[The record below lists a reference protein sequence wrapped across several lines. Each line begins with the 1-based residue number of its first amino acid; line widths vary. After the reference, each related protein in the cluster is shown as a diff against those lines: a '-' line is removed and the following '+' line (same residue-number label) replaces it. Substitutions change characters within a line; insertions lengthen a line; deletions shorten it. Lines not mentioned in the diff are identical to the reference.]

1 MSAKSAETSNSVPLP
16 SSAQSENSPDNS
28 SNNMSDDD
36 SSSNSSATRNESPDP
51 LQLSENDLQNSVE
64 SRNFLSFKKSEDE
77 SSSKRKNPE
86 GRDEDT
92 NKKQKTEEI
101 NLNNVKTEQS
111 TENSSKNEL
120 EKEETDKNLTDL
132 FKKEIKAAKEVDISE
147 LIPEKEEVIP
157 KKDAESDS
165 DDFDVTEKLKEMGE
179 ISVKAVSKT
188 EASKKSEP
196 APDNVEITK
205 KDKKEMQERKVT
217 NFRKNIKDVID
228 DSQLDA
234 ATLAAQRQESER
246 LARVQEQQRIIREM
260 QRQIAM
266 EKQTS
271 KTQQKIMSFL
281 QGHALKTSQAST
293 SGESLLKSRQP
304 DENNKINLTP
314 SVSIQPASS
323 RSSLTPL
330 TIKSFET
337 LEDDDSDI
345 EIQEKIEELK
355 QLTEE
360 LESDEDDD
368 DDDCRPIEEKKT
380 IVTIDSSSDDDCI
393 ILSDDDEPEEEEDD
407 PHNSGLHVK
416 DSYNTPNSDGKVVVN
431 IGHPEDEP
439 DIFVAPQIEK
449 IIKPHQIGGVRFLF
463 DNIIE
468 SVERFNTSTGFGC
481 ILAHS
486 MGLGKTLQL
495 VCFCDIFLRHTS
507 SKTVLVIMP
516 INTLQNWLNEFNMWL
531 PAADDVDKCPLNG
544 QGEVRS
550 RNFKIH
556 VLNDSQ
562 KTLNARAKVVME
574 WAKDGGVLMMGYEMY
589 RLLSQKKMSKPKK
602 SKKKV
607 AEFLLGENVAE
618 KTTSTEDQDMFDKIH
633 EALVKPGPDLVVW

>member
-1 MSAKSAETSNSVPLP
+1 MSSSESSTKSSV
-16 SSAQSENSPDNS
+16 ENSPEHS
-28 SNNMSDDD
+28 SRNMSDDED
-36 SSSNSSATRNESPDP
+36 SLDSTSAQEGSSDLLHLNETDSKEPKEEKHP
-51 LQLSENDLQNSVE
+51 I
-64 SRNFLSFKKSEDE
+64 
-77 SSSKRKNPE
+77 KRKLKLLHLVDT
-86 GRDEDT
+86 DET
-92 NKKQKTEEI
+92 IKKQKTDEKPAQSSTDPANINQSLKSEE
-101 NLNNVKTEQS
+101 V
-111 TENSSKNEL
+111 
-120 EKEETDKNLTDL
+120 EKQKFPDL
-132 FKKEIKAAKEVDISE
+132 FDKEIKAAKEVDISE
-147 LIPEKEEVIP
+147 LIPSDERTAKQEP
-157 KKDAESDS
+157 ESDGE
-165 DDFDVTEKLKEMGE
+165 DDFDATEKLKEMTE
-179 ISVKAVSKT
+179 ITVKSVTKT
-188 EASKKSEP
+188 EAAQKTE
-196 APDNVEITK
+196 ATTDNVEITK

-217 NFRKNIKDVID
+217 NFRKNIKDVLD

-246 LARVQEQQRIIREM
+246 LARVQEQQRMIRDM

-266 EKQTS
+266 EKQS
-271 KTQQKIMSFL
+271 EKTQQKIMSFL
-281 QGHALKTSQAST
+281 QGHALKSQPST
-293 SGESLLKSRQP
+293 SGESLLKPRPPEDLSA
-304 DENNKINLTP
+304 
-314 SVSIQPASS
+314 VS
-323 RSSLTPL
+323 SSLTPVTL
-330 TIKSFET
+330 KSFET
-337 LEDDDSDI
+337 VEDDSDV
-345 EIQEKIEELK
+345 EILEKIEELK
-355 QLTEE
+355 QLRDQ
-360 LESDEDDD
+360 LSDDDESDE
-368 DDDCRPIEEKKT
+368 DCRPIEEKKT

-393 ILSDDDEPEEEEDD
+393 ILSDDEEPEEEEDD

-416 DSYNTPNSDGKVVVN
+416 DVYNCPNSDGKVVVN
-431 IGHPEDEP
+431 IGHPESEP

-507 SKTVLVIMP
+507 SKTVLIIMP
-516 INTLQNWLNEFNMWL
+516 INTLQNWLNEFNMWI
-531 PAADDVDKCPLNG
+531 PSAENADKCPLKD
-544 QGEVRS
+544 QSEVRP

-562 KTLNARAKVVME
+562 KTLSARAKVVME

-607 AEFLLGENVAE
+607 AEFLLGGSEPE
-618 KTTSTEDQDMFDKIH
+618 KVTSTEDQNMFDEIH